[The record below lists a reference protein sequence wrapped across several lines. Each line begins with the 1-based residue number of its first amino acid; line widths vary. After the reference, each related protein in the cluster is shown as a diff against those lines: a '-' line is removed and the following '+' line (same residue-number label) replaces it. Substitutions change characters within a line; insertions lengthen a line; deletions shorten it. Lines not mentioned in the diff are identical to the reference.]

1 MQSPRKRKASSSSSL
16 SSSAAE
22 AGGKVVVLGWN
33 SPINQ
38 RRRPDVIRF
47 RAYGNIFLIIWTS
60 VIFLHHFE
68 IRQDFYLCLLSIV
81 ACNPSKKYLVV
92 QSLHVIPPSIQ
103 KDSACVCMCVCRPKY
118 MRLCVFVFSVVRPS
132 NDRRLQSNYGPNFMV
147 SCERESVRNFY
158 QNLRVF
164 PAVTEVAGYISR

>member
-68 IRQDFYLCLLSIV
+68 IRQDFYLWSPSLLVTLPKIISSYR
-81 ACNPSKKYLVV
+81 AFMSFHHPFKRTRLVC
-92 QSLHVIPPSIQ
+92 
-103 KDSACVCMCVCRPKY
+103 ACVCVDLSTCVCVY
-118 MRLCVFVFSVVRPS
+118 
-132 NDRRLQSNYGPNFMV
+132 
-147 SCERESVRNFY
+147 SCFLLSGHPTTGDC
-158 QNLRVF
+158 NLITVQTLWFRARGNV
-164 PAVTEVAGYISR
+164 